1 MVWITS
7 LLGAALILSV
17 SLLHNYSVHGV
28 PLVDGQHPDYLQ
40 KTLYQEET
48 TGSREETTL
57 ESKSQ
62 AEKSKEVQAKPASE
76 YPAKEVQTRS
86 APQHSF
92 KDGHVKPASEYPD
105 KSLSKNEAQ
114 TEEDDDLF
122 KDIDPQTLAAVLLEA
137 LNQDSEK
144 QQLPGDKY
152 RSDTHFQQYGGS
164 YMEPEVPALQ
174 EEKMTEKVH
183 SRTRSS
189 GLDAAKQA
197 TFKENAP
204 SWKEEEEQD
213 EQDLEKLKSMLEELQ
228 KYSTTSKRE
237 RSNPAKELSSPKREE
252 DYDQNQKDILKELE
266 EFQEL
271 MKDKQQATEAVESK
285 EERSLYSREKG
296 QEKMKY
302 LEELAERK
310 RLEAKQAEEEKIED
324 IASDLLLQY
333 LLKGEENIDQD
344 NNGKEEQEAFR
355 DETKK
360 NSFLFED
367 EENGGATEEERHR
380 EEDTGAE
387 DKRSNEEG
395 DDIDPQTID
404 KLIEISSKL
413 HLPAD
418 DVIDIINDVEKKKKD
433 SPERIEPKHRQSHR
447 QKVRT
452 PPARHETPHKIYYP
466 SYQTERSSRRRMKED
481 VAWNDVL
488 SNDLDYEEVPIV
500 VPRRYRPKQNTYP
513 NYIRPRTFQQPRQYY
528 YKAPGL
534 LMQREDY
541 YDDSQEK
548 EEELENYIEKILLKH
563 PEVFQ

>member
-7 LLGAALILSV
+7 LPGTVLILSV
-17 SLLHNYSVHGV
+17 SLLHNYSVHGA
-28 PLVDGQHPDYLQ
+28 PLVDDQHADHLQ
-40 KTLYQEET
+40 KSLYQEEDV
-48 TGSREETTL
+48 GSRQEPL
-57 ESKSQ
+57 ESKRQ
-62 AEKSKEVQAKPASE
+62 AEKAKEVQAKPSSE

-86 APQHSF
+86 VPLHSF
-92 KDGHVKPASEYPD
+92 KDGHVKPDPKFPD
-105 KSLSKNEAQ
+105 KSFSMNEVRP
-114 TEEDDDLF
+114 EEDDDLF
-122 KDIDPQTLAAVLLEA
+122 KDIDPQTLAAVLLQA

-144 QQLPGDKY
+144 HQVPDDKY
-152 RSDTHFQQYGGS
+152 QSDTHFQKYGGS
-164 YMEPEVPALQ
+164 YMEPEVPKLE
-174 EEKMTEKVH
+174 EEKMTEKVQ

-189 GLDAAKQA
+189 SLETPKQA
-197 TFKENAP
+197 AAVENAP
-204 SWKEEEEQD
+204 NWKEEEEKD

-228 KYSTTSKRE
+228 KYSTTAKRE
-237 RSNPAKELSSPKREE
+237 RSNPAKELSSPEREE

-271 MKDKQQATEAVESK
+271 MKDKQQETEIVESK
-285 EERSLYSREKG
+285 KERSLYSREKG

-310 RLEAKQAEEEKIED
+310 RIEEAKEAEEKIAD

-367 EENGGATEEERHR
+367 EENEGEGQR

-395 DDIDPQTID
+395 DDIDSQTID

-433 SPERIEPKHRQSHR
+433 SPERIEPRHRQFHR
-447 QKVRT
+447 EKVRT
-452 PPARHETPHKIYYP
+452 PPARHETPHKVYYP
-466 SYQTERSSRRRMKED
+466 SYQTERSSRHRMKED
-481 VAWNDVL
+481 QAWNDVL
-488 SNDLDYEEVPIV
+488 GNDLDYEEVPMV
-500 VPRRYRPKQNTYP
+500 VPRRYRSKQNTYP
-513 NYIRPRTFQQPRQYY
+513 NYIRSRTFPQPRQYY
-528 YKAPGL
+528 YKKPGL